1 MKRLTK
7 SSWVG
12 HTGFVGMSLLCPPL
26 PDKAMKLFFS
36 TSPKT
41 LPLRFNL
48 TLVHRGQVFGL
59 SGALVVPLAV
69 VEVDFYLKGQIW
81 QVMAFNG
88 RRDEQLFHSVY
99 MDTHIYTYLHTD
111 LSP

>member
-1 MKRLTK
+1 M
-7 SSWVG
+7 
-12 HTGFVGMSLLCPPL
+12 
-26 PDKAMKLFFS
+26 
-36 TSPKT
+36 
-41 LPLRFNL
+41 
-48 TLVHRGQVFGL
+48 
-59 SGALVVPLAV
+59 AV

-88 RRDEQLFHSVY
+88 RTDEQLFHSVY